1 MVRFAANLLLTG
13 IAIALLGVLVLL
25 STTSDEGLRRRADV
39 NLRQLRDIAA
49 AIEREALNAR
59 NLQLD
64 NDAKLRALG
73 SALHAG
79 VEAIG
84 PDLHQLFPAEPRGL
98 SRARTIAEAAFNSI
112 DPRSPERTGAE
123 PLLREYAELY
133 QSAARLADRLDGFR
147 ENQTQYLKARS
158 TLTTDSRAFVKRLRE
173 RGSPARADSIFRS
186 VQQVL
191 ERTERGSDSDLAQ
204 VETIANRLVGGL
216 RRVQR
221 SRLPRADRN
230 DARARAGASCGRDE
244 S

>member
-25 STTSDEGLRRRADV
+25 STTSDEGVRRRADV

-112 DPRSPERTGAE
+112 DPRSSRAHRRRTRCCANTRSCIN
-123 PLLREYAELY
+123 PRRDSPTVSTDSVKIRRSTL
-133 QSAARLADRLDGFR
+133 Q
-147 ENQTQYLKARS
+147 ARS
-158 TLTTDSRAFVKRLRE
+158 TLTTDGRAFVKRLRE
-173 RGSPARADSIFRS
+173 RGSPALADSIFRG

-191 ERTERGSDSDLAQ
+191 ERTERGSDSDLVQ
-204 VETIANRLVGGL
+204 SRNDRESTGRRFRRGLVE
-216 RRVQR
+216 R
-221 SRLPRADRN
+221 SRLPSR
-230 DARARAGASCGRDE
+230 
-244 S
+244 